1 MVTCQSRNAALA
13 IRARIS
19 LVMPGLDPG
28 IHPLQKSWIAGSG
41 PAMTDKTTFE
51 ATSHGDP

>member
-28 IHPLQKSWIAGSG
+28 IHPRKKSWIAGSG